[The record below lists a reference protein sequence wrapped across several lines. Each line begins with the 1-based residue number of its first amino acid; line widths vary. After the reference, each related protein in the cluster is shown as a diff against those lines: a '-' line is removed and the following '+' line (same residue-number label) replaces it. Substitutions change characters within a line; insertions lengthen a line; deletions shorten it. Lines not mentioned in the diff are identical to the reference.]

1 MFSSLS
7 DVAPRRCDHD
17 TLVVFS
23 KEDPATG
30 QFLNLVQ
37 YVEPARDAGKR
48 VCVNPMFDRTNA
60 HNRLLAKGSMN
71 VADDF
76 SPEFLVYS
84 EGGKTRLGTNL
95 AVAAGRLG

>member
-1 MFSSLS
+1 
-7 DVAPRRCDHD
+7 
-17 TLVVFS
+17 
-23 KEDPATG
+23 
-30 QFLNLVQ
+30 
-37 YVEPARDAGKR
+37 
-48 VCVNPMFDRTNA
+48 MFDRTNA

-95 AVAAGRLG
+95 AVAAARLG